1 MEGSFG
7 LQQPLQQSLF
17 ALNALLWPA
26 SDTVKLKEVYAMFAQ
41 NAQRHAGRPR
51 MGAVWRDQTEYCR
64 LFTRIKRRQLLAI
77 IFLSDSNALL
87 LLLLFQVITLR
98 GNVDFIFHLTLCI
111 SHSLFISSSFSVL
124 GHRIPEVP
132 VPLFSVYPATK
143 HAITALCQ
151 TVRQEIHFLKLN
163 IKLTVS

>member
-17 ALNALLWPA
+17 ALNALAWQA

-51 MGAVWRDQTEYCR
+51 MGAVWRDQTESCR
-64 LFTRIKRRQLLAI
+64 LFTRIKRRQLHAI
-77 IFLSDSNALL
+77 IFLSDSNALLLL

-98 GNVDFIFHLTLCI
+98 GNVDFIFHVTLCI
-111 SHSLFISSSFSVL
+111 SHSLSLCLVL
-124 GHRIPEVP
+124 
-132 VPLFSVYPATK
+132 L
-143 HAITALCQ
+143 
-151 TVRQEIHFLKLN
+151 
-163 IKLTVS
+163 

>member
-1 MEGSFG
+1 MQAGRQPHSMEGSFG

-17 ALNALLWPA
+17 ALNALAWQA

-51 MGAVWRDQTEYCR
+51 MGAVWRDQTESCR

-111 SHSLFISSSFSVL
+111 SHSLSLCLVL
-124 GHRIPEVP
+124 
-132 VPLFSVYPATK
+132 L
-143 HAITALCQ
+143 
-151 TVRQEIHFLKLN
+151 
-163 IKLTVS
+163 

>member
-1 MEGSFG
+1 MQAGPGWGPSG
-7 LQQPLQQSLF
+7 GTRPS
-17 ALNALLWPA
+17 PA
-26 SDTVKLKEVYAMFAQ
+26 AF
-41 NAQRHAGRPR
+41 
-51 MGAVWRDQTEYCR
+51 
-64 LFTRIKRRQLLAI
+64 FTRIKRRQLLAI
-77 IFLSDSNALL
+77 IFLSDSNALLLL

-111 SHSLFISSSFSVL
+111 SHSLFLSVSSSFSVL